1 LSELEQP
8 ELLFLSLLFHD
19 VGKGLTGID
28 HVDSSLQALEG
39 IFTRLALEQE
49 DREMVRFLVGKHLE
63 MSATLQRRDVFDPE
77 TIHAFA
83 DKVGTLEQLK
93 MLSLLT
99 YADIK
104 AVNPEALT
112 PWKAEMLWQLYVA
125 TSNYLNRSV
134 DDRRFHAGTEGVAE
148 AERLVPFLP
157 PSATASELRMFLEGL
172 PRRYLATHSP
182 EKIMAHFQ
190 MARDLPQHPVRVA
203 LQPRYPLYELTVVTA
218 DRPFL
223 FASITG
229 ALAARGMNIVKAE
242 AYSNSSGIVLDAFRF
257 LDLYRTLELNPSETE
272 PFQKTMVDV
281 LSGRLDLPTLMSGRV
296 NPRTLPR
303 AKVTIPTEIRF
314 DDTCST
320 HSTLLE
326 LITQDRPGLL
336 YQVSST
342 LARLGCNIE
351 VALIDTEGQ
360 KAIDVFY
367 LTAQGKKLDP
377 SDQQKLRQALLEQP

>member
-1 LSELEQP
+1 
-8 ELLFLSLLFHD
+8 
-19 VGKGLTGID
+19 
-28 HVDSSLQALEG
+28 
-39 IFTRLALEQE
+39 
-49 DREMVRFLVGKHLE
+49 
-63 MSATLQRRDVFDPE
+63 
-77 TIHAFA
+77 
-83 DKVGTLEQLK
+83 
-93 MLSLLT
+93 
-99 YADIK
+99 
-104 AVNPEALT
+104 
-112 PWKAEMLWQLYVA
+112 
-125 TSNYLNRSV
+125 
-134 DDRRFHAGTEGVAE
+134 
-148 AERLVPFLP
+148 
-157 PSATASELRMFLEGL
+157 
-172 PRRYLATHSP
+172 
-182 EKIMAHFQ
+182 
-190 MARDLPQHPVRVA
+190 VA